1 MFDIENF
8 NNLKKKNDLLIKLLY
23 IFIITSCFLICI
35 HLIMNIEIFL
45 FITQILLAV
54 SIILFLYSKKI
65 NIEVKK
71 MYDEV
76 IRNTL
81 PRKQ

>member
-8 NNLKKKNDLLIKLLY
+8 YNLKKKNDLLIKLLY

-54 SIILFLYSKKI
+54 SIILFLYAKKI

>member
-8 NNLKKKNDLLIKLLY
+8 NNLKKKNDLLIKLLC

-54 SIILFLYSKKI
+54 SIILFLYAKKI

-71 MYDEV
+71 MYDESV
-76 IRNTL
+76 KR
-81 PRKQ
+81 

>member
-1 MFDIENF
+1 MFDIERLTK
-8 NNLKKKNDLLIKLLY
+8 LKKKNDLLIKLLY

-54 SIILFLYSKKI
+54 SIILFLYAKKI

-71 MYDEV
+71 MYDESV
-76 IRNTL
+76 KR
-81 PRKQ
+81 

>member
-1 MFDIENF
+1 MFDIERLTK
-8 NNLKKKNDLLIKLLY
+8 LKKKNDLLIKLLC

-54 SIILFLYSKKI
+54 SIILFLYAKKI

-71 MYDEV
+71 MYDESV
-76 IRNTL
+76 KR
-81 PRKQ
+81 

>member
-54 SIILFLYSKKI
+54 SIILFLYAKKI